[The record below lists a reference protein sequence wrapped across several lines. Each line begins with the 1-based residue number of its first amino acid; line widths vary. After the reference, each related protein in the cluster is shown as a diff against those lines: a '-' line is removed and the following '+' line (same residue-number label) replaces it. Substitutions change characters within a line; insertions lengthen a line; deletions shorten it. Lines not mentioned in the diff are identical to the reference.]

1 MSCFHFLRQRR
12 RILSSVKL
20 VIWWIRKESRE
31 RKNVIIVQTSKETRR
46 RLYVLPTHS
55 LTLTPLIILLASAV
69 VWIRQFDFFLIPFF
83 FFYLADLHLLWF
95 MRCYCNCAL
104 GRRSRSSWHLLGR
117 RAFRIVCFP
126 FFFFFFFNL
135 RSWFPV
141 VCQVQRIE
149 DD

>member
-83 FFYLADLHLLWF
+83 FFIWRTYTSFDLCAAIVTAHSAVDHEAADIFWVVELFELCVSL
-95 MRCYCNCAL
+95 
-104 GRRSRSSWHLLGR
+104 
-117 RAFRIVCFP
+117 